1 MRLHLLTTATLLLT
15 AIAHPH
21 PQNGSL
27 PYSLH
32 MANSIISRH
41 QGILASTFDRSNLLQ
56 AGFTQKVFRQLIH
69 QYPNHSSAPDI
80 TAYIRSSIESVVPIL
95 SNATLDTTF
104 PLDRLSSG
112 NGLIYAYQESGNQS
126 YKHAYE
132 ALAKSIDLQ
141 PRNHEGSLWYYT
153 YPNYTYLDGMY
164 SLAPFATLYS
174 SLNTSQPPLLDV
186 VDQLALAWNHTYQNT
201 SGLLVHGYDASK
213 RAIWANA
220 TTGASPIVWGRSLG
234 WYVMALMDTLELLD
248 RSNASRKWIEGHFAL
263 LMSSIVN
270 AADKET
276 GAWYQVLDQPG
287 REGNYVESSVS
298 AMIVYGLLK
307 GVRAGVLEDEKYV
320 GVARKAYEYM
330 VEAFVVENGNGTLG
344 WEGTVSVCSL
354 NSSATYEVCIAH
366 GDCGCLG
373 S

>member
-41 QGILASTFDRSNLLQ
+41 QGILASTSDRSNLLQ

-69 QYPNHSSAPDI
+69 QYPDHSSAPDI
-80 TAYIRSSIESVVPIL
+80 TAYIRSSIDSVVPIL

-112 NGLIYAYQESGNQS
+112 NGLIYAYQESRNQS

-174 SLNTSQPPLLDV
+174 CLNTSQSPLLDV

-213 RAIWANA
+213 RDIWANA

-248 RSNASRKWIEGHFAL
+248 RSNASWKWIEGHFAL